1 MSQLSK
7 TAGKLWAAMAGEVS
21 EDVILSE
28 YSAFVSLVI
37 AQAESAIFE
46 NKRYSDNIND
56 LKSDTSLLREC
67 AKNGI
72 KLSNMRDTTATPV
85 KYARI
90 MSSVMEYLQQV
101 FIIAVKWGFV
111 EFEDSTRFGS
121 YRGEK

>member
-28 YSAFVSLVI
+28 YTAFSGLVLS
-37 AQAESAIFE
+37 QAEFLIFE
-46 NKRYSDNIND
+46 NKRYSDKVEE
-56 LKSDTSLLREC
+56 LKSDIVKLKEYAQNGVRLSRE
-67 AKNGI
+67 
-72 KLSNMRDTTATPV
+72 RDTTATPV

-90 MSSVMEYLQQV
+90 MSSVLENVQNV
-101 FIIAVKWGFV
+101 IRIAVKWDLI